1 MKAIL
6 KFFKEFFGKTDT
18 KTQEAATKTEDVTPI
33 VEETK
38 MSEIDM
44 TFVSPSISLTIEDN
58 TVMDKP
64 DEVITKTPTRK
75 KKTKPAVK
83 KMKKAPVKK
92 APVKKINKKK

>member
-6 KFFKEFFGKTDT
+6 KFFKELFGKTDT

-38 MSEIDM
+38 TPEIDK

-64 DEVITKTPTRK
+64 NEVITKTPARK
-75 KKTKPAVK
+75 KQDKPAVK
-83 KMKKAPVKK
+83 KTKKAPVKK
-92 APVKKINKKK
+92 TNKKK